1 MSDKK
6 SAIIDDHELIAAF
19 YQEAYDLID
28 EMRRNLSLV
37 GEERTPDIFR
47 SLFRCAHTIKSSSGS
62 VGFNEL
68 NEMTHALEKTFKEA
82 EEGRCEIND
91 DAISLFS
98 ASVEACQKLLHEE
111 EAVGYKGL
119 VERLNRMIHP

>member
-6 SAIIDDHELIAAF
+6 SAIIGDHELMEAF
-19 YQEAYDLID
+19 YQEAQDLIA
-28 EMRRNLSLV
+28 EMREDLSIV
-37 GEERTPDIFR
+37 GEERTPIIFR
-47 SLFRCAHTIKSSSGS
+47 RLFRRAHTIKSSARS

-68 NEMTHALEKTFKEA
+68 SEMTQALEQIFKAA

-98 ASVEACQKLLHEE
+98 ASVEACRRLLHEE

-119 VERLNRMIHP
+119 LERLNRLIHP